1 MLTVQG
7 FKNAQK
13 IKPWFFGLTVPFSE
27 KFPEF
32 WLSPRKFFHR
42 NFSRTPFGQAHPPIP
57 KYTTRRRAQYVC
69 NTSSPILEQR
79 RFYLQDI
86 CEQGS
91 ARERKRKTRRRRLNT
106 ACSQLAWVRFFCERR
121 TPLTGES
128 TASSRILVLIEL
140 AAGIQSA
147 QLLLFLD
154 GLRCP
159 RDEFSLIRELLID
172 GRESRWL
179 SDALLSVATQKTK
192 PKLGSVWRLK
202 KLESCSGIPASSF
215 EFSAE
220 NSENFSVLNWKTTRV
235 TWLILPVV
243 ICLSQRL
250 SHACLS
256 TSLIKVKP
264 RMAH

>member
-1 MLTVQG
+1 MH
-7 FKNAQK
+7 KK

-179 SDALLSVATQKTK
+179 SDALLSVATQKLNRNSAQFEGWKNLNHAREFPLVLSNLARKT
-192 PKLGSVWRLK
+192 LK
-202 KLESCSGIPASSF
+202 IFQFWTGKRRELPGWSC
-215 EFSAE
+215 
-220 NSENFSVLNWKTTRV
+220 
-235 TWLILPVV
+235 
-243 ICLSQRL
+243 Q
-250 SHACLS
+250 
-256 TSLIKVKP
+256 
-264 RMAH
+264 